1 VFFLLLL
8 ATVFVGM
15 GATVLAATLGE
26 PTEPDLHVRDRL
38 LLVAPPMAMLLVVLM
53 LGLYLPA
60 PLIRL
65 LQEAAALLEMKP

>member
-1 VFFLLLL
+1 
-8 ATVFVGM
+8 
-15 GATVLAATLGE
+15 VLAATLGE

-65 LQEAAALLEMKP
+65 LQEASALLEMKP